1 MACLIVFR
9 IYFLQLSLTLS
20 LSPCHHFSIPLSLL
34 SCFTISPALPL
45 SNFICLSLPPLSSSV
60 PRHDAPDRNQRQTP
74 EGERER
80 ERERV
85 QDRGSAT
92 DTSVAHPTMHVSTS
106 HTVTGGPVTDTS
118 GVHPSMHASIS
129 HIATELLGVLRTL
142 QSRYGTLYFYL
153 TCFLPAPVDH
163 TE

>member
-1 MACLIVFR
+1 MCSEFSSR
-9 IYFLQLSLTLS
+9 NSLSLYLYLPVTIS
-20 LSPCHHFSIPLSLL
+20 LFPCL
-34 SCFTISPALPL
+34 SCPVPLFSPALPL

-60 PRHDAPDRNQRQTP
+60 PRHDAPDRTQRQTP
-74 EGERER
+74 EGER

-106 HTVTGGPVTDTS
+106 HTVTGGPETDTS

-142 QSRYGTLYFYL
+142 QSRYGALYFYL
-153 TCFLPAPVDH
+153 TCFYQHLSITPSNDIF
-163 TE
+163 